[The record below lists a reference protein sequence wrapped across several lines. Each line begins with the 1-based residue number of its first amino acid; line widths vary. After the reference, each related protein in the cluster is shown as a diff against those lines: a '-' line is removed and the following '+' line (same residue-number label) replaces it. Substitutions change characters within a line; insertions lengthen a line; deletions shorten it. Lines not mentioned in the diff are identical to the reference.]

1 MANLTVEGKVYEI
14 VPDLN
19 LHDNSRIHGCFE
31 CDLIKLCKPLNRFC
45 RDYMYNVHFK
55 LMKNDSK

>member
-1 MANLTVEGKVYEI
+1 MANLTVKGKVYEI

-19 LHDNSRIHGCFE
+19 LIDGCWE
-31 CDLIKLCKPLNRFC
+31 CDLAKQCQPLNMFC
-45 RDYMYNVHFK
+45 RDYSYNVHFK

>member
-1 MANLTVEGKVYEI
+1 MANLTVEGKVYKI

-19 LHDNSRIHGCFE
+19 FLGYTPLVSCRA
-31 CDLIKLCKPLNRFC
+31 CDLAKQCKPYDMFC
-45 RDYMYNVHFK
+45 RNYMYNVHFK

>member
-1 MANLTVEGKVYEI
+1 MANLTVKGKVYEI

-19 LHDNSRIHGCFE
+19 LTDSPLLDSCWE
-31 CDLIKLCKPLNRFC
+31 CDLAKQCQPLNMFC
-45 RDYMYNVHFK
+45 KDYSYNVHFK

>member
-19 LHDNSRIHGCFE
+19 LVDSINIDSCWE
-31 CDLIKLCKPLNRFC
+31 CDLAKQCQPYDMFC
-45 RDYMYNVHFK
+45 RDYSYNVHFK
-55 LMKNDSK
+55 

>member
-1 MANLTVEGKVYEI
+1 MASLTVKGKVYEI

-19 LHDNSRIHGCFE
+19 LHDNPLLESCWE
-31 CDLIKLCKPLNRFC
+31 CDLAKQCQPLKMFC
-45 RDYMYNVHFK
+45 RDYSYNVHFK

>member
-19 LHDNSRIHGCFE
+19 LVDSINIDSCWE
-31 CDLIKLCKPLNRFC
+31 CDLAKQCQPYDMFC
-45 RDYMYNVHFK
+45 RDYLYNVHFK
-55 LMKNDSK
+55 LATNDSK